1 LSGRRH
7 KVQSTVTGENA
18 EQDQVVIFQLDARDA
33 APSPIWRVTMPSKSI
48 DSYVVE
54 FTGELLEGSD
64 QWGAYV
70 SISAPSDNPMHMK
83 NIYPKRRVSAE
94 LALSDQQVAEAEAE
108 RAAAAILSE
117 LRS

>member
-1 LSGRRH
+1 
-7 KVQSTVTGENA
+7 
-18 EQDQVVIFQLDARDA
+18 
-33 APSPIWRVTMPSKSI
+33 MPTKSI

-70 SISAPSDNPMHMK
+70 SITAPSDNPMHM
-83 NIYPKRRVSAE
+83 NSIYPKQRVSAD
-94 LALSDQQVAEAEAE
+94 LVLSDHAAAEAEAE
-108 RAAAAILSE
+108 RAAAIILSE